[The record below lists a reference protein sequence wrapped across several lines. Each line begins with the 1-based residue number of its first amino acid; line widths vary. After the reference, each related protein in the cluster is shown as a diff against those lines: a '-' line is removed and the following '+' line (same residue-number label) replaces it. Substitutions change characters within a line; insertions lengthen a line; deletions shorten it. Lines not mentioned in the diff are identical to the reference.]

1 MILLLIISGFVQGGC
16 WNDPASYP
24 HPTAVVE
31 QIMPYMRGR
40 TLAWIPLIIAHVL
53 FFVHYIA
60 MLLRLGQPSGE
71 PTLFAPIQEG
81 DHQP

>member
-1 MILLLIISGFVQGGC
+1 VQGGC